1 MNGAMRATV
10 AVGATALLAAGCVHP
25 RAGNPDVSGRA
36 VDRAI
41 AGHMAFL
48 ADDLLEGRGA
58 GTRGHE
64 IAARYV
70 ATQFGNLGLEPGLG
84 TNGWMQVVPFL
95 ESRVIEESRQMS
107 LRHAGGTEV
116 LDCPADFLITA
127 PFTTTHVSVRAP
139 LVFVGFGVRAPELGH
154 DDLAGVDLKGK
165 IAVVL
170 AKAPSRFPA
179 TALAHHSHAR
189 QKAKALAEAGAIGVI
204 SVPTPKDLVESPWAR
219 QIMQSKFPGMRWLG
233 TDGQPADVVPQL
245 QVSGSL
251 SPSGAA
257 KVFARAPKPLAE
269 VLAAGERGEVQGFP
283 LNIEATLSVRA
294 DHGRT
299 SSPNVI
305 GVLRGSDPRL
315 SGEAVVVTAH
325 LDHQGIGAAVN
336 GDAIYNGAYDNAVG
350 IAMMLES
357 ARALAMEGKRPR
369 RTVVFSA
376 VTAEE
381 KGLRGSEY
389 LAQHFP
395 QGVGRPVANVNLD
408 MVLVTQPTRKFTVLG
423 IEHSTLRGPVEKAA
437 GRAGLELVPDPRPE
451 RVTFIRS
458 DQYSFIRQGVPAIFP
473 KVADIPGTQA
483 KPGEVTP
490 EVFVK
495 DYYHRPS
502 DDLSLPRDGESSV
515 RFVRFMVDVVRQ
527 VGDAKEA
534 PRWNPGDFFGE
545 MFGKGK

>member
-1 MNGAMRATV
+1 MNGAMRTTV
-10 AVGATALLAAGCVHP
+10 VAAVLATAGCASHPSGSRPAA
-25 RAGNPDVSGRA
+25 DRA

-41 AGHMAFL
+41 GGHIAFL

-64 IAARYV
+64 IASRYV
-70 ATQFGNLGLEPGLG
+70 STQLGNLGLEPGLG
-84 TNGWMQVVPFL
+84 TNGWFQVVPLL
-95 ESRVIEESRQMS
+95 ESQVIEESRQMS
-107 LRHAGGTEV
+107 LRHAEGTEV
-116 LDCPADFLITA
+116 LDCPADFLVGA
-127 PFTTTHVSVRAP
+127 PFLGTNVSVTAP
-139 LVFVGFGVRAPELGH
+139 LVFVGFGVRAPELGY
-154 DDLAGVDLKGK
+154 DDLAGVDLRGK

-170 AKAPSRFPA
+170 SKAPSRFPA

-189 QKAKALAEAGAIGVI
+189 QKAKALADAGAVGVI

-219 QIMQSKFPGMRWLG
+219 QVMQARFPAMRWLDA
-233 TDGQPADVVPQL
+233 DGQPADVVPQL
-245 QVSGSL
+245 QVTGSL
-251 SPSGAA
+251 SPAGAA
-257 KVFARAPKPLAE
+257 KVFARGPKPLAE
-269 VLAAGERGEVQGFP
+269 VLAAGERGELQSFP
-283 LNIEATLSVRA
+283 LNVEATLAVR
-294 DHGRT
+294 GEQRRI

-305 GVLRGSDPRL
+305 GVLRGSDPKL
-315 SGEAVVVTAH
+315 AGEAVVVTAH
-325 LDHQGIGAAVN
+325 LDHQGIGTPVN

-357 ARALAMEGKRPR
+357 ARALATEGKRPK

-515 RFVRFMVDVVRQ
+515 RFVRFMVDVLRQ
-527 VGDAKEA
+527 VADAEEA
-534 PRWNPGDFFGE
+534 PRWNKGDFFGE
-545 MFGKGK
+545 MFGK